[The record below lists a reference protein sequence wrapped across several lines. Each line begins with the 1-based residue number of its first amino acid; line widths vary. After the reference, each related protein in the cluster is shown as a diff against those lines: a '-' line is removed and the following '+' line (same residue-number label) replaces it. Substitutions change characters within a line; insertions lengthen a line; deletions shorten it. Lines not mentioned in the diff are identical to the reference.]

1 MKEKEGKKRFLIIML
16 IAFFSISFLFSETKA
31 KIEVKEKE
39 VSIPICS
46 SIGEIGCPK
55 GFKANCPKQYK
66 PSCVFVGT
74 KQLPACLA
82 DSADTTSFSYRL
94 DKITC
99 EKK

>member
-1 MKEKEGKKRFLIIML
+1 MKERFILLVLISGILMSILNLRCIAKVDFNEKKKVT
-16 IAFFSISFLFSETKA
+16 ISAECT
-31 KIEVKEKE
+31 
-39 VSIPICS
+39 PD
-46 SIGEIGCPK
+46 GELNCPK

-82 DSADTTSFSYRL
+82 DSADDTFYSFDLS
-94 DKITC
+94 KITC